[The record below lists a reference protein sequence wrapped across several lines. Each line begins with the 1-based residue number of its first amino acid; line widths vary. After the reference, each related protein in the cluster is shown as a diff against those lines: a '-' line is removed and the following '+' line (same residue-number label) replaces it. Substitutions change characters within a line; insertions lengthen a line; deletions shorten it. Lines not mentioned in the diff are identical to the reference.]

1 MWRYD
6 DVRKCCFYLLEFLDF
21 SEGEGMGGRC
31 PVYLRFSLQRFSR
44 TPKGNEL
51 VSPLTV
57 TRGLHF
63 LDEQEQNYEKD

>member
-31 PVYLRFSLQRFSR
+31 PVYLRFSSAALF
-44 TPKGNEL
+44 PNAKGNEP